1 MGVKVVHDLPGV
13 GRNLQDHVV
22 AGIHHRCLEPVTLAS
37 AEKMS
42 NILNYMLFKKGPL
55 TSNAAEALAFIKTQP
70 DLSIPDVELIFLPVF
85 FMYHTFNNPEGHGF
99 SIGSML
105 LRPQSRGVI
114 VLQSTDPLA
123 PPLIQP
129 NTFSERADLRPII
142 EGIKLT
148 RRLVQG
154 QAMRPFLGEEISPG
168 LSTISDE
175 DLTRHICETFQTV
188 YHPVGTCKMGS
199 DGTAVVDTD
208 LRVHGLERLRVVDAS
223 IMPTIIGGH
232 IHAPTVM
239 IAEKAA
245 EMIKQ
250 GD

>member
-1 MGVKVVHDLPGV
+1 
-13 GRNLQDHVV
+13 
-22 AGIHHRCLEPVTLAS
+22 
-37 AEKMS
+37 
-42 NILNYMLFKKGPL
+42 
-55 TSNAAEALAFIKTQP
+55 
-70 DLSIPDVELIFLPVF
+70 
-85 FMYHTFNNPEGHGF
+85 
-99 SIGSML
+99 
-105 LRPQSRGVI
+105 
-114 VLQSTDPLA
+114 LQSTDPLA